1 MSLDPE
7 QLNALW
13 QWTLTPEAVAACL
26 VQDVFG
32 ARESGQ
38 KGPSEFYWIGRVPCR
53 TVRLIGIVVGVQIYE
68 SRIAYS
74 VDDGT
79 GVIECQERPTRTKG
93 DTNELQAS
101 VSLGHTVVV
110 VGRISP
116 SRESRKILADSI
128 ARCRSPSEEPRHWL
142 AVRDLHASHYSLDEP
157 FVIPERP
164 PPPSSTYTPSTPQ
177 HRTHTHSFRP
187 QTPST
192 RSTFA
197 PSSSPLQA
205 PSSPQSQSSALQSPQ
220 KLRHPSK
227 LRSRDLTG
235 NTFRIYLKH
244 YMYTAADRQP
254 PSEPSTPTRSAPRPS
269 PSSNSAEPRGFAV
282 SYLRRVPS
290 LALLAKQVAHAEWKR
305 RALDEYNKA
314 KAQGEHPSKPKPE
327 KDPRK
332 RRART
337 KRLFGWAL
345 QQMMRD
351 GDVVSWE
358 GERRSVEELED
369 GPASGFRCASGEAS
383 GFILQQSRTLPSTSS
398 NGASTRTRPRSVQ
411 SLRLFQSTL
420 TSLPILKAASTHLRL
435 APRKRFRAGPSG
447 GDRPADSAALDDA
460 NKTPPAF
467 FFADSAGGR
476 GECGRWN
483 GVTNVGAVGGRGKR
497 VSGEDPSRGTGCGAK
512 FRGVGPGCGAGGAG
526 TETACRGVA
535 LKTTPQCPLW
545 LCYATLVDLAV
556 SAALIWLV
564 LVSWQ

>member
-1 MSLDPE
+1 MSLDAE

-13 QWTLTPEAVAACL
+13 QWTLTPEAVAECL

-93 DTNELQAS
+93 DTNDLQAS

-128 ARCRSPSEEPRHWL
+128 ARCWSPSEEPRHWL

-177 HRTHTHSFRP
+177 HRTHIHSFRP

-205 PSSPQSQSSALQSPQ
+205 PSSPQSQSSSLQSPQ

-244 YMYTAADRQP
+244 YMYTAADRHP

-369 GPASGFRCASGEAS
+369 GGDGDGSAIWRMDASMPSFSA
-383 GFILQQSRTLPSTSS
+383 STSTS
-398 NGASTRTRPRSVQ
+398 TSINTSTADLSDGELSPPDETEEAFLPLTPSFIVSAVERAMKVLASR
-411 SLRLFQSTL
+411 
-420 TSLPILKAASTHLRL
+420 
-435 APRKRFRAGPSG
+435 
-447 GDRPADSAALDDA
+447 SAAVDVPAILRYLRRSDDMWSHL
-460 NKTPPAF
+460 NAF
-467 FFADSAGGR
+467 AVEDALAVLGQQGSAWCVDTR
-476 GECGRWN
+476 EGRW
-483 GVTNVGAVGGRGKR
+483 
-497 VSGEDPSRGTGCGAK
+497 E
-512 FRGVGPGCGAGGAG
+512 
-526 TETACRGVA
+526 
-535 LKTTPQCPLW
+535 
-545 LCYATLVDLAV
+545 LAV
-556 SAALIWLV
+556 
-564 LVSWQ
+564 

>member
-1 MSLDPE
+1 MSLDAE

-13 QWTLTPEAVAACL
+13 QWTLTLEAVAECL

-79 GVIECQERPTRTKG
+79 GVIECQERPVPTKG
-93 DTNELQAS
+93 DTNELEAS
-101 VSLGHTVVV
+101 VSLGQTVVV

-128 ARCRSPSEEPRHWL
+128 AGCRSPSEEPRHWL

-177 HRTHTHSFRP
+177 HHTHALRP

-197 PSSSPLQA
+197 ASSPLQA

-244 YMYTAADRQP
+244 YLYTAADRQP
-254 PSEPSTPTRSAPRPS
+254 LSEPSTPTRSAPHPK
-269 PSSNSAEPRGFAV
+269 PSSSSAPPRGFTV

-314 KAQGEHPSKPKPE
+314 KAQGEHPPKPKPE

-345 QQMMRD
+345 QQMMKD

-358 GERRSVEELED
+358 GERRKLED
-369 GPASGFRCASGEAS
+369 GGDGDGSAIWRMDASMPSFSA
-383 GFILQQSRTLPSTSS
+383 STSTS
-398 NGASTRTRPRSVQ
+398 INTSTDLSDGELSPPDETEEAFLPLTPSFIVSAVEGAIKV
-411 SLRLFQSTL
+411 
-420 TSLPILKAASTHLRL
+420 L
-435 APRKRFRAGPSG
+435 A
-447 GDRPADSAALDDA
+447 
-460 NKTPPAF
+460 
-467 FFADSAGGR
+467 
-476 GECGRWN
+476 
-483 GVTNVGAVGGRGKR
+483 
-497 VSGEDPSRGTGCGAK
+497 SRGTAADVPAILRYLRRSDDMWSHLNT
-512 FRGVGPGCGAGGAG
+512 FA
-526 TETACRGVA
+526 
-535 LKTTPQCPLW
+535 
-545 LCYATLVDLAV
+545 VDDALAV
-556 SAALIWLV
+556 LGQQGRAWCVDTREGRWELAV
-564 LVSWQ
+564 